1 MFSHLVTAA
10 KGILTRQDAEEAR
23 PTRPST
29 PTTHKNPKMVTATRR
44 GNIPMKA
51 TESET
56 NGMPVKNGVLE
67 SMAISTGKKKGQ
79 NNKRRRS
86 SVEDSEED
94 AQDEPTNGDWGLNEE
109 SKSKE
114 EKPGP
119 PEKSN
124 HIRFGSEEPAV
135 PEEIQ
140 AESVLETEQENQDD
154 EESSNDD
161 DVPETIDNSAQ
172 LSKIKLEAQ
181 KREQAR
187 QRSVTH

>member
-10 KGILTRQDAEEAR
+10 KGLLTRQDAEEAR
-23 PTRPST
+23 PARPST
-29 PTTHKNPKMVTATRR
+29 PTTDKNPKMVTATRR
-44 GNIPMKA
+44 GNIPTKA

-67 SMAISTGKKKGQ
+67 SVTISTGKK
-79 NNKRRRS
+79 NNKRRS

-94 AQDEPTNGDWGLNEE
+94 AQKEPTNADSRVEVK

-114 EKPGP
+114 ENPGP
-119 PEKSN
+119 SGKSN

-140 AESVLETEQENQDD
+140 AESVPETEQENQDD
-154 EESSNDD
+154 EENSDD
-161 DVPETIDNSAQ
+161 DDAPETIGNSAQ
-172 LSKIKLEAQ
+172 LSKIKLEAE
-181 KREQAR
+181 KRQQAR
-187 QRSVTH
+187 QRLVIH